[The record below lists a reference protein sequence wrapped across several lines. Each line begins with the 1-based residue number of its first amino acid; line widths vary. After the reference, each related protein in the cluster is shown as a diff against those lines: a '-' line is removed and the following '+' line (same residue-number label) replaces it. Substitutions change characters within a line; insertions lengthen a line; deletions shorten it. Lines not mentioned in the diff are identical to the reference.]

1 MTFRRLF
8 MSAKIIV
15 YTNHKGGTGK
25 TTTATMTGLGFSRK
39 GLKTLLLDLD
49 PQANATDLYFKTKTL
64 ITEKVESFDTT
75 LLKAIQNQDLASA
88 IVKLNN
94 NLDFIPSSADFSLYP
109 RYMEDM
115 FEDYTERVKYLSTL
129 IEPLREKYDIII
141 IDLPPTISL
150 ITDSALYACDWA
162 IPVMQ
167 THERSY
173 QGIESVIDYM
183 QNTIINEFKAPNLQ
197 ILAILAVLLK
207 NGAPIDISTLKQA
220 KDEFGEDNFFKT
232 TVRNME
238 RLKRYDV
245 TGVTSKDQYDK
256 KVSAVY
262 DGIVNEIIERMG
274 DNK

>member
-1 MTFRRLF
+1 

-129 IEPLREKYDIII
+129 IEPLREQYDIII